1 MLLLA
6 FGAGLAGG
14 EGRSWGSVSNRTE
27 GEATTLLGSR
37 EMPGFCSAF
46 LWLSGSFPRYSCT
59 YLSELRFC
67 MRWGVRGLAQEE
79 DCADVVGQVQYG
91 QAITA
96 GAPQA
101 EVTYFVLVSA

>member
-1 MLLLA
+1 MAVWILPKVQLYI
-6 FGAGLAGG
+6 
-14 EGRSWGSVSNRTE
+14 SV
-27 GEATTLLGSR
+27 
-37 EMPGFCSAF
+37 
-46 LWLSGSFPRYSCT
+46 
-59 YLSELRFC
+59 SELRFC